1 MYEGNGIVS
10 KTSRLYQAG
19 ERVAVLL
26 PLALPGAYDYRVP
39 ADLQIEDGAF
49 VEVPLGSRRLLGAVW
64 GPGEGDVDEGRLR
77 EILGRCDAPPLQ
89 PTARRFVDWVAA
101 YTVQPR
107 GAVLRMIMSVPEALR
122 PARTVPV
129 YALPDRPCGGAS
141 EMPTPRPHRPTAAR
155 SRVLAVLAD
164 GRARTAAELTDE
176 AGVSSG
182 VVGSMAAAGLIAKA
196 ARCETAREDPLGV
209 LPPGPVLSVEQAQ
222 AADRLRAAL
231 AEGFSV
237 TLVDGVPGSGK
248 TEVYFEAIAAA
259 LAAGGQVLVLLPEI
273 ALGAQWLARFR
284 ARFGADPHAWHS
296 ELGRAERRRT
306 WRRVAEGSAR
316 VVVGAR
322 SALFLPF
329 ARLSLIVIDE
339 EHDASYKQEDGVPY
353 NARDMAVVRARLGN
367 IPVCLV
373 SATPSL
379 ETVVNVRAGRYG
391 SVLLPARHGG
401 RAMPAVE
408 LIDLRRDRPSRG
420 AWLAPSTRAAIGAN
434 LDEGAQALLFLNR
447 RGYAPLTLCRAC
459 GHRLACAWCS
469 AWLVE
474 HRLAGR
480 MLCHHCG
487 HAAPLV
493 NTCPACGAAETL
505 AACGPGV
512 ERLAEEVAGTFPDA
526 RVCLATSDTLP
537 GPAATAELVRR
548 MEAREIDIVIGTQ
561 IIAKGYHFPH
571 LTLVVVVDADL
582 GLAGGDLRAG
592 ERTFQLLYQAAGRA
606 GRGDRPG
613 RALVQTTMPHHPAMT
628 ALASGARDRFLA
640 AEEAGR
646 REAEMPPYGRL
657 AALIVSGADPVA
669 VEAAA
674 SALADSAPNGDGVRV
689 FGPAPAP
696 LALLRGRHRR
706 RLLLHAGRAV
716 AVPPLVRRW
725 LAATRMPGGVRVQV
739 DIDPY
744 SFL

>member
-1 MYEGNGIVS
+1 MS
-10 KTSRLYQAG
+10 KTSRLYAAG
-19 ERVAVLL
+19 DRVAVLL
-26 PLALPGAYDYRVP
+26 PLALPVPYDYRVP
-39 ADLQIEDGAF
+39 ADLHIEDGAF
-49 VEVPLGSRRLLGAVW
+49 VEVPLGSRRLSGVVW
-64 GPGEGDVDEGRLR
+64 GPGEGNVDESRVR
-77 EILGRCDAPPLQ
+77 EIRHRCDVPPLSSI
-89 PTARRFVDWVAA
+89 ARRFVDWVAA

-122 PARTVPV
+122 PPRAAPL
-129 YALPDRPCGGAS
+129 YALPETGAS
-141 EMPTPRPHRPTAAR
+141 GANDSAARMPLRLTATR

-164 GRARTAAELTDE
+164 GRVRGAAELARE
-176 AGVSSG
+176 AGVGAG
-182 VVGSMAAAGLIAKA
+182 VVRSMAEAGFVVTAVQPDAAVAGAGSG
-196 ARCETAREDPLGV
+196 RPFGSP
-209 LPPGPVLSVEQAQ
+209 PPGPVLSPDQAQ
-222 AADRLRAAL
+222 AADRLCTAL
-231 AEGFSV
+231 AGGFSV

-273 ALGAQWLARFR
+273 ALGAQWFARFG

-296 ELGRAERRRT
+296 DLGRAERRRT
-306 WRRVAEGSAR
+306 WREVAEGRAR

-329 ARLSLIVIDE
+329 AALSLIVIDE

-353 NARDMAVVRARLGN
+353 NARDMAVVRARLGD

-379 ETVVNVRAGRYG
+379 ETVVNVRAGRYA

-401 RAMPAVE
+401 AAMPGVE
-408 LIDLRRDRPSRG
+408 LIDLRRDRPARG
-420 AWLAPSTRAAIGAN
+420 AWLAPAMQTAVTASLAAGS
-434 LDEGAQALLFLNR
+434 QALLFLNR

-459 GHRLACAWCS
+459 GHRLACTWCS

-487 HAAPLV
+487 HGAPLPDA
-493 NTCPACGAAETL
+493 CPDCGAADSL

-512 ERLAEEVAGTFPDA
+512 ERLAEEVARVFPDA

-537 GPAATAELVRR
+537 GPSATADLVQR

-571 LTLVVVVDADL
+571 LTLVGVVDADL
-582 GLAGGDLRAG
+582 GLAGGDLRAA

-613 RALVQTTMPHHPAMT
+613 RALVQTTMPHHPVMT
-628 ALASGARDRFLA
+628 ALASGDRARFLA

-657 AALIVSGADPVA
+657 AALIVSGADAAA

-674 SALADSAPNGDGVRV
+674 GALADSAPDHDGVRV

-696 LALLRGRHRR
+696 LALLRGRHRQ

-725 LAATRMPGGVRVQV
+725 LAATRLPASVRVQV